1 MNQAIIRIG
10 YDNCRIKS
18 KSRDI
23 QLNRIDICENL
34 SWSKSG
40 GWVKSWSAS
49 ISGEWRTSYSR
60 SKHAKRSHSI
70 SDRNPV

>member
-1 MNQAIIRIG
+1 MNQVILRTG

-18 KSRDI
+18 KSRDR

-40 GWVKSWSAS
+40 GWVKSWSGS
-49 ISGEWRTSYSR
+49 ISGEWRTSYSVGR
-60 SKHAKRSHSI
+60 SEGQSRSI
-70 SDRNPV
+70 SDRNP